1 MSTTIRIVTD
11 STSDI
16 PQEVREELGIVMV
29 PLKVHFGQEVYLD
42 ATTIG
47 TDEFYSKLESSSQL
61 PTTSQPSPNDFM
73 EVYQEILKETPGA
86 QILSFHL
93 SSEMSGTYQ
102 SAVLAESLIEE
113 ETDITVIDSKSASFG
128 FGMRVVEAAR
138 MAREGKSKEEIL
150 VRMEWLRD
158 NMKLYFLVDTLE
170 YLQKGGRIGKASAL
184 IGSIL
189 NIKPILT
196 VDRDGIVAAVDKVRG
211 QRKAMQRMIDLL
223 KSDFGNEPVGI
234 MMAYSKHK
242 AAATDLSELAQAH
255 FNVQHVDYTTLGSV
269 IGTHVGPGAAAIF
282 MFRV

>member
-1 MSTTIRIVTD
+1 MTIRIVTD

-16 PQEVREELGIVMV
+16 PQQLREELGIVLV

-42 ATTIG
+42 SQTIQPE
-47 TDEFYSKLESSSQL
+47 EFYTKLESASQL

-73 EVYQEILKETPGA
+73 EVYKSILEETPGA
-86 QILSFHL
+86 QILSFHI

-150 VRMEWLRD
+150 ERMEWLRD
-158 NMKLYFLVDTLE
+158 NMRLYFLVDSLE

-196 VDRDGIVAAVDKVRG
+196 VDKDGIVAPVDKVRG
-211 QRKAMQRMIDLL
+211 QRKAMQRIIDLL
-223 KSDFGNEPVGI
+223 KQDFQDEPVGA
-234 MMAYSKHK
+234 MMAYSKHQ
-242 AAATDLSELAQAH
+242 APATELSELVKAN
-255 FNVQHVDYTTLGSV
+255 FNVRHVDFTTIGSV
-269 IGTHVGPGAAAIF
+269 IGTHVGPGTAAIF